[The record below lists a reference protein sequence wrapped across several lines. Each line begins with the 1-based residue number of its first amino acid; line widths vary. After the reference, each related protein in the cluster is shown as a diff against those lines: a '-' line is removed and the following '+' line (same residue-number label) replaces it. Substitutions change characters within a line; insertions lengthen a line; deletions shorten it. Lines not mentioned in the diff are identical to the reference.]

1 MRRHAYENLDK
12 YRIGTLVYISSLKT
26 KGFRNLKDLEFHPN
40 QGLNVFIGKNGQGKT
55 NLLET
60 IYIASKGKSFRAG
73 KFNEWRNQELNP
85 SAACGLKFSIQDQNV
100 NHEILFTWVD
110 NKKQILLDGK
120 KVTTAKLI
128 QILPIVLFS
137 PESLLSIKDG
147 PDKRRALIDEMITSS
162 FEQQHYYHQYK
173 KALQNRNSFLRDCK
187 ENQKFEENLYKSLNV
202 LFLNFS
208 TKLTI
213 ARINYLLGLEP
224 FVKKAL
230 NLIFNEELE
239 YKFEYL
245 ISDRK
250 VKGWDSQQIMD
261 LHLQRAEELKV
272 AEYRSG
278 TSLVGAHKH
287 DIKFYMNNNDSRYF
301 SSQGQQRGLIL
312 ALKMAE
318 VLYKFKKGEKPILL
332 LDDVLS
338 ELDQEKRQRL
348 LDFLKPFKT
357 QIFIT
362 TTELFNESELEGH
375 YFKVLKGSVSSGL
388 SENSKIGCVNV

>member
-1 MRRHAYENLDK
+1 MHIESVR
-12 YRIGTLVYISSLKT
+12 T
-26 KGFRNLKDLEFHPN
+26 KGFRNLSDLEFSPN

-60 IYIASKGKSFRAG
+60 IYVAGKGKSFRAG
-73 KFNEWRNQELNP
+73 KFNELRNQNINLNP
-85 SAACGLKFSIQDQNV
+85 QDVCGLKFKVKDQNIS
-100 NHEILFTWVD
+100 HEIQITWTETS
-110 NKKQILLDGK
+110 KQILLDGK

-128 QILPIVLFS
+128 QILPIILFS
-137 PESLLSIKDG
+137 PESLSSIKDG
-147 PDKRRALIDEMITSS
+147 PEKRRDLIDEMLTSS
-162 FEQQHYYHQYK
+162 FEQQHLYHQFK
-173 KALQNRNSFLRDCK
+173 KALKNRNRFLRDCK
-187 ENQKFEENLYKSLNV
+187 ENQNFEETLYNSLNV
-202 LFLNFS
+202 LYTNFS
-208 TKLTI
+208 TKLAQ
-213 ARINYLLGLEP
+213 ARINYLLDLEP

-230 NLIFNEELE
+230 SLIFDDELN
-239 YKFEYL
+239 YKFEYF

-250 VKGWDSQQIMD
+250 VKDWDVKQILD
-261 LHLQRAEELKV
+261 LHLERAEQLKV

-287 DIKFYMNNNDSRYF
+287 DIKFFINDNDSRYF

-338 ELDQEKRQRL
+338 ELDHEKRERL
-348 LDFLKPFKT
+348 LTFLKSFKT

-362 TTELFNESELEGH
+362 TTELFEEKKLEGH
-375 YFKVLKGSVSSGL
+375 YFKVKEGSVFGDL
-388 SENSKIGCVNV
+388 EENLQRGNLNV